1 MSPAPSPLID
11 AYCRRTP
18 NSARLFER
26 PRPCSPAASPTTAGI
41 SNPIQFTSTAPPAR
55 ANGTSTA
62 TNTSTTRAGTRQLLL
77 GHNHPAVVEAIER
90 QLPRGTHYGSG
101 HELEIRWGELVEQL
115 VPSAEMRFTNSG
127 TEATLL
133 ALRLARAF
141 TGRRKILRFAG
152 HFHGWHDHMAFGV
165 GSHFDGTPTPGV
177 LAKVAENIVLAPP
190 GDIDATRAL
199 LEQHDDIAAVIIEP
213 TGTSWGQVPVTRE
226 FLSALV
232 ELAQADEACW

>member
-1 MSPAPSPLID
+1 M
-11 AYCRRTP
+11 
-18 NSARLFER
+18 
-26 PRPCSPAASPTTAGI
+26 
-41 SNPIQFTSTAPPAR
+41 
-55 ANGTSTA
+55 
-62 TNTSTTRAGTRQLLL
+62 
-77 GHNHPAVVEAIER
+77 V
-90 QLPRGTHYGSG
+90 
-101 HELEIRWGELVEQL
+101 
-115 VPSAEMRFTNSG
+115 RFTNSG

-177 LAKVAENIVLAPP
+177 LAEVAENIVLAPP
-190 GDIDATRAL
+190 GDVDATRAL

-213 TGTSWGQVPVTRE
+213 TGASWGQVPVTRE

-232 ELAQADEACW
+232 ELCASTRRGAGSLGRSDLGLPLLTGRAKELISSSPT